1 MGEHFRKFA
10 AKTAHLA
17 GSPGAF
23 LLAVA
28 VVVVWAISG
37 PFLHFSEIW
46 QLTINTGTTIVTF
59 LMVFLIQNAQNRDSR
74 AVHLKLDELLR
85 ATADARNNMIDLEN
99 LSDDDLQHLQ
109 DTFQKMREDDENPL
123 ADHADDLV
131 GAIDQTRHRRTAQ
144 ESQRAHRTSG
154 HHESHQHG
162 G

>member
-74 AVHLKLDELLR
+74 AVHLKLDEL
-85 ATADARNNMIDLEN
+85 
-99 LSDDDLQHLQ
+99 QHLQ

-144 ESQRAHRTSG
+144 GSQRAHRTGG

>member
-144 ESQRAHRTSG
+144 GSQRVPRTGG